1 MKNFGKGMWRRVGD
15 YDKLYVPQINKNNEL
30 QYYLALLEE
39 TQKRNKKIVTNYI
52 IKKQL
57 IPKEEPIAEEPIA
70 EELITKEEPIAEE
83 PAVIEKKKKKKKT
96 QK

>member
-39 TQKRNKKIVTNYI
+39 TQKRNKKIVT
-52 IKKQL
+52 KKQL

-70 EELITKEEPIAEE
+70 EEPIDEEPIPKEE

>member
-52 IKKQL
+52 VKKQL
-57 IPKEEPIAEEPIA
+57 IPKEEPIA
-70 EELITKEEPIAEE
+70 EEPIAEE